1 LRPLSL
7 VCDLVDVWW
16 TCDLLDLRASD
27 PLGLHGLEN
36 PWGPLVPRGFESH
49 PLRYLQVRQPFFGC
63 VTVSL
68 TVVLPL
74 TTHVAETLE

>member
-1 LRPLSL
+1 MRHRGHLCPVSKT
-7 VCDLVDVWW
+7 VGGGNV
-16 TCDLLDLRASD
+16 A
-27 PLGLHGLEN
+27 
-36 PWGPLVPRGFESH
+36 RGFESL

-74 TTHVAETLE
+74 TTHVAETLD